1 MYRDPMDTIPAPR
14 RIEPIDF
21 GPERTSL
28 EGYLDYYRATLLLK
42 CTGLSLEQ
50 LKWRSIAPSTLS
62 LLGLLRHM
70 TRVEQVW
77 FDVRFAGNNVTRH
90 YADPN
95 DPDAEFH
102 DLDGSS
108 LDEVHALFLTTCE
121 RSRSLCEGHDLDE
134 RVATIE
140 RGADVDLRCIMVHMI
155 EEYARHCGHAD
166 LLRECIDGATG
177 D

>member
-1 MYRDPMDTIPAPR
+1 MYRDPMDTIPAPVR
-14 RIEPIDF
+14 LEPIDF

-42 CTGLSLEQ
+42 CAGLSLEQ
-50 LKWRSIAPSTLS
+50 LQRRSVAPSTLS

-70 TRVEQVW
+70 TLVEQGW
-77 FDVRFAGNNVTRH
+77 FDVRFAGNDVARH
-90 YADPN
+90 YADPA
-95 DPDAEFH
+95 DPDADFN

-108 LDEVHALFLTTCE
+108 LEEVHRLFLATCE
-121 RSRSLCEGHDLDE
+121 RSRRLCEGHDLDE
-134 RVATIE
+134 RVARIE
-140 RGADVDLRCIMVHMI
+140 RGADVDLRCIMVHLI

>member
-1 MYRDPMDTIPAPR
+1 MESIPAPLR
-14 RIEPIDF
+14 VEPVDY

-42 CTGLSLEQ
+42 CAGLSFDE
-50 LKWRSIAPSTLS
+50 LKRRSVAPSTLS

-70 TRVEQVW
+70 TRVEQTW
-77 FDVRFAGNNVTRH
+77 FDVRFSGNDVARH
-90 YADPN
+90 YSDPQ
-95 DPDAEFH
+95 DPDAVFN

-108 LDEVHALFLTTCE
+108 LEEVYDLYLATCE
-121 RSRSLCEGHDLDE
+121 RSRRLCEGHDLDE
-134 RVATIE
+134 RVARIE
-140 RGADVDLRCIMVHMI
+140 RGADVDLRCIFVHMI

-166 LLRECIDGATG
+166 LLRECIDASTG